1 MDFKILDVAIITR
14 SRLQTSEQLIPPRQ
28 WTFPERLRKLET
40 YFHVVSG
47 FGRSFLTLEIASHHQ
62 SHQNQWKSRISKDF
76 DEIHGFQD
84 TRCSDHHEITTSDYW
99 IVDSA
104 PEMDFPKRLRTC
116 EAYFHVLSGFGRS
129 FLTFEIASHHQTH
142 QNQWKSRISKDFD
155 EIHGFQDTQYSV
167 WDARSGPFPLELGSI
182 SHYEWEGNIFTRCT
196 FWVYSPWLFHRSAVC
211 EMGVGTHRDVREH
224 RRLAQLQLA
233 VSGGLVLLK
242 VARWSAIGE
251 SARRRKYGRMG
262 WTGALLSTS

>member
-1 MDFKILDVAIITR
+1 MDFKILNVAIITR

-40 YFHVVSG
+40 YFHVLSD

-62 SHQNQWKSRISKDF
+62 S
-76 DEIHGFQD
+76 
-84 TRCSDHHEITTSDYW
+84 
-99 IVDSA
+99 
-104 PEMDFPKRLRTC
+104 
-116 EAYFHVLSGFGRS
+116 
-129 FLTFEIASHHQTH
+129 H

-211 EMGVGTHRDVREH
+211 EMGVGTHSDVREH

-251 SARRRKYGRMG
+251 SARRRKCGRMG
-262 WTGALLSTS
+262 WARGNALVAAYCNLIGMGVGTHY